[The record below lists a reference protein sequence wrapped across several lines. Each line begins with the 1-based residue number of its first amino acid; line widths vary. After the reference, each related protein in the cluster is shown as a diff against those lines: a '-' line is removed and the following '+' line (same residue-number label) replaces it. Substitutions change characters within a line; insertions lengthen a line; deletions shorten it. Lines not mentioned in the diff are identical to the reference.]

1 MLKGVHANTE
11 TGRKNSECLDWTMTE
26 LNKYKAVIEEEKPH
40 EPKWFETEQ
49 FTAMVGDRIHRLEK
63 EMGGLD
69 DSSSSGGK
77 EQSRVDI
84 IEENLKKMQ
93 DWASD
98 LNFNDDMDELRKEIL
113 EIHDK
118 DLKE

>member
-1 MLKGVHANTE
+1 
-11 TGRKNSECLDWTMTE
+11 
-26 LNKYKAVIEEEKPH
+26 
-40 EPKWFETEQ
+40 
-49 FTAMVGDRIHRLEK
+49 
-63 EMGGLD
+63 
-69 DSSSSGGK
+69 
-77 EQSRVDI
+77 
-84 IEENLKKMQ
+84 MQ